1 MSETTWRKEIEGAM
15 LGSGDKC
22 TTLICTLSKEE
33 LELPF
38 DNGFGQTKGAP
49 FTAWTD
55 DYVYFPIEY
64 DGSEW
69 CGSVPRNPNG
79 NATWHQGG

>member
-33 LELPF
+33 LELPLTMALVKQR
-38 DNGFGQTKGAP
+38 GHHSQHGLMTTCISQ
-49 FTAWTD
+49 
-55 DYVYFPIEY
+55 
-64 DGSEW
+64 
-69 CGSVPRNPNG
+69 
-79 NATWHQGG
+79 